1 MEDRDKFMFD
11 FKKAKQ
17 PKKTNS
23 TTIPA
28 KNCSGGYPI
37 AKYTGYGAPSW
48 QVLYSTWVSYQS
60 TIGANFTR
68 SQNASGAPTNPQTTG
83 PANIFI
89 IRHGEKSSTT
99 PNYCLD
105 NNGIYRACQ
114 LINFVNIL
122 AEAGTPISYIITIN
136 SCPYNSKDPSMRPI
150 QTASMPSFMLNIPM
164 FIYGG
169 AQDYGEVV
177 KNLFNSGIFD
187 GLNVLMVWEHSAI
200 QQLTLNILNEA
211 GALGRIPS
219 NIIDSVIVDK
229 FGRSPLFGDEFFK
242 QASNK
247 KEFCRD
253 GFYKSTLENANVANG
268 DNGYTVYNIDLD
280 REAGTLPACIGPN
293 SQYYPYWN
301 NYNFD
306 KVHWLKSS
314 APNYTF
320 EFSIFN
326 EPCLTCYS
334 NCNLQIGLYQPL
346 TALCVSSNKY
356 YNEDYCETPNDWTY
370 I

>member
-68 SQNASGAPTNPQTTG
+68 SQNASAAPSNPLIQG

-89 IRHGEKSSTT
+89 IRHGEKSPIK

-105 NNGIYRACQ
+105 NNGVYRACQ

-136 SCPYNSKDPSMRPI
+136 SCPYNSHDPSMRPI
-150 QTASMPSFMLNIPM
+150 QTASMPSFMLNIPL

-169 AQDYGEVV
+169 AQDYGNVID
-177 KNLFNSGIFD
+177 NLFNNGIFD

-211 GALGRIPS
+211 GAIGRLPS
-219 NIIDSVIVDK
+219 NITNSVIVDE

-242 QASNK
+242 QAPNR
-247 KEFCRD
+247 KEICRD
-253 GFYKSTLENANVANG
+253 GYYKSTPWKEYP
-268 DNGYTVYNIDLD
+268 DTSYNII
-280 REAGTLPACIGPN
+280 ANMTTLPDCIGPN

-306 KVHWLKSS
+306 KVHWLKSN

-346 TALCVSSNKY
+346 TDSCHSSNNY
-356 YNEDYCETPNDWTY
+356 YNKTESEDLEDECKVPDYWKD